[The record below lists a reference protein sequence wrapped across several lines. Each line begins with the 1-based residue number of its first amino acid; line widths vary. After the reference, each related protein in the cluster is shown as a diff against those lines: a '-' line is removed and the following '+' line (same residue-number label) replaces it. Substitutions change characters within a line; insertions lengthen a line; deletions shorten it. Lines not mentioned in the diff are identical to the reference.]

1 MPNVSD
7 PDNEYEKQGVTFK
20 IISDDMVPKVDR
32 YTLTLI
38 VTDTE
43 IKSCRFILGD

>member
-20 IISDDMVPKVDR
+20 IITDDMAPKVYINR
-32 YTLTLI
+32 
-38 VTDTE
+38 
-43 IKSCRFILGD
+43 